1 VLLGEKRNAVT
12 CNGNCATVMSFRAG
26 GEDTKTLKREFATI
40 LPASHLQ
47 DLPEYKAYVR
57 TMNSDAAGGPSQ
69 PIGSYILNTF
79 PPWAAKGKLHVV
91 RTSLRRFARPRGE
104 VEARLSRFLADG
116 PKHHGRKLPTRK
128 IPSARR

>member
-1 VLLGEKRNAVT
+1 
-12 CNGNCATVMSFRAG
+12 MSFRAG

-79 PPWAAKGKLHVV
+79 PPSSTDEAAKEKLHVV
-91 RTSLRRFARPRGE
+91 ALPQLRTGNRSRPAAGTYSTSQT
-104 VEARLSRFLADG
+104 VLG
-116 PKHHGRKLPTRK
+116 TRH
-128 IPSARR
+128 